1 MTKNTVSAFL
11 LHENSENDISRPA
24 FETNFHF
31 LHKLLILKL
40 LNGKSEVQKSVIFEN
55 QIPLNVNINF
65 PQMFSQQVAFLINHI
80 VFLCILASG
89 GVLFDK

>member
-1 MTKNTVSAFL
+1 M
-11 LHENSENDISRPA
+11 
-24 FETNFHF
+24 ETPTF
-31 LHKLLILKL
+31 KK
-40 LNGKSEVQKSVIFEN
+40 VIFES

-89 GVLFDK
+89 GVFFDT